1 MKRFFHSE
9 LESFR
14 SNIVLMGQ
22 KSLEIV
28 RLSVNSLLDQD
39 AAKGDLVLARD
50 DEIDRLEMV
59 IDSEAI
65 RYISLRGPV
74 ASELRLLTV
83 GMKVGHDLERVGDE
97 SCSIARRAKKLAVVH
112 PYPALDSIPTMADL
126 AIGMLSDAVDSF
138 LDSNEQM
145 ANAILARDKQVDQLN
160 RDVYARLT
168 ERLKTD
174 PQHIPAT
181 LDLIFVSKSIERIA
195 DHATNIAEEV
205 VYLMKGQDIRHSQ
218 EIKDLK
224 KQD

>member
-9 LESFR
+9 LETFR

-28 RLSVNSLLDQD
+28 RLSLNSLLDQD
-39 AAKGDLVLARD
+39 PAKAEQVLVRD

-74 ASELRLLTV
+74 AGELRLLTV

-97 SCSIARRAKKLAVVH
+97 SCSIARRVKKLSVTH
-112 PYPALDSIPTMADL
+112 PYPELDTIPEMAEL
-126 AIGMLSDAVDSF
+126 AIGMLSDAVESF
-138 LDSNEQM
+138 LEGNEAM
-145 ANAILARDKQVDQLN
+145 ANGILARDKQVDQMN
-160 RDVYARLT
+160 REVYARLSD
-168 ERLKTD
+168 RLTAQ
-174 PQHIPAT
+174 PRQIPAT
-181 LDLIFVSKSIERIA
+181 LDLIFVAKSIERIA

-205 VYLMKGQDIRHSQ
+205 VYLMRGQDIRHSQ
-218 EIKDLK
+218 EIKDFK
-224 KQD
+224 KA